1 LGDDFPYLKGA
12 FSPSEMFGTFFLY
25 FYSKRLTGMNMRA
38 SLLKIVLFTAILSSS
53 IISVS
58 AQDAKEL
65 YNTAQGF
72 IRSADYSNAILV
84 LNQALQMEPDNIE
97 YKKQLGFAYYLQGD
111 LNKAKNTIEPLLNK
125 KEADEQTFQIAGN
138 IYQSRQ
144 EWKTAQKLYEK
155 ALRKFPESGE
165 LYNDNGQ
172 LLMFLKI
179 YDGGM
184 GSYLKGIE
192 RAPNYSGNYYNAIRA
207 YSYMNNPVWVIIYGE
222 VFINLESYT
231 ARTAEV
237 RTMLLDAYKALY
249 NDPAALNKAL
259 GDDDSKKSKKKA
271 ADFVASYKASMA
283 KQITVVMSGI
293 DPETLIMLR
302 TRFLLDW
309 YHFAGLQY
317 PYALFDYQRKLLKE
331 GMFEAYN
338 QWLFGPVANQ
348 HAFKGWTTMHKSEYD
363 TFLQY
368 QRDHP
373 LKLRADEYYNDNRFS
388 MVR

>member
-1 LGDDFPYLKGA
+1 
-12 FSPSEMFGTFFLY
+12 MFGTFFLY

-38 SLLKIVLFTAILSSS
+38 SLLKLGLFTAILFSSV
-53 IISVS
+53 ITAA

-65 YNTAQGF
+65 YTTATGF
-72 IRSADYSNAILV
+72 IRDGDYSNAILV
-84 LNQALQMEPDNIE
+84 LNQALQMEPDNMDF
-97 YKKQLGFAYYLQGD
+97 KKQLGFAYYLQGD
-111 LNKAKNTIEPLLNK
+111 MNKAKNVIEPLLNK

-165 LYNDNGQ
+165 LYNDNGK
-172 LLMFLKI
+172 LLMFLKVFE
-179 YDGGM
+179 GGM

-192 RAPNYSGNYYNAIRA
+192 MAPNYSGNYYNAIKA
-207 YSYMNNPVWVIIYGE
+207 YVYMNNPVWVIIYGE
-222 VFINLESYT
+222 IFVNLESYT

-237 RTMLLDAYKALY
+237 RSLLLDAYKTLY
-249 NDPAALNKAL
+249 NDPSLLNKAIDEENNQK
-259 GDDDSKKSKKKA
+259 GKKKA
-271 ADFVASYKASMA
+271 SADFVASFKASMG
-283 KQITVVMSGI
+283 KQISVVMSGI

-309 YHFAGLQY
+309 YNFAGVKF
-317 PYALFDYQRKLLKE
+317 PYALFDFQRSLLKQ

-338 QWLFGPVANQ
+338 QWIFGPVANQ
-348 HAFKGWTTMHKSEYD
+348 PAYRAWTTMHKTEYD

-368 QRDHP
+368 QRNHP
-373 LKLRADEYYNDNRFS
+373 LKLRQDEYYNDNKFS